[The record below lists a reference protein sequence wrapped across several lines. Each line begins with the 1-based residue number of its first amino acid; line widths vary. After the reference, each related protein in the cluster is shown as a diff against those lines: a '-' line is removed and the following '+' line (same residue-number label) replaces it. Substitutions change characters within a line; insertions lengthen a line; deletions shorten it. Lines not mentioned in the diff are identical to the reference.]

1 MSAAQLPL
9 EIEQGSDC
17 VFSIGVTGGPVS
29 LSGFTGAMQIRGM
42 KGQDPPLYTLDP
54 SHITIDASGRVVT
67 VRIPA
72 AETAV
77 FTWTRGVYDVRI
89 KNTADATEA
98 WRIAEG
104 KITVDH
110 WVTEE

>member
-29 LSGFTGAMQIRGM
+29 LTGFTGAMQIRSL
-42 KGQDPPLYTLDP
+42 KGDPTTLYTVDP

-72 AETAV
+72 ADTAT
-77 FTWTRGVYDVRI
+77 FSWDRGVYDVRI